1 MKSKMM
7 VWLGVA
13 VFGSS
18 TLMALEV
25 AELRAGLAALTQGTP
40 EERAAALARVDRVV
54 DKAAQPAGG
63 DAAAVTRVLAGML
76 RTADLPAEEAVW
88 ALRALARVGTAEAV
102 PAVVARLEKGDS
114 RIAGEA
120 LATLSAIGTGEAR
133 EAIERSLRALA
144 GARPNR
150 SAVDALFALERA
162 KLGHIEALGRIG
174 DTASLALL
182 SGMTLDANPAIG
194 QAALAAI
201 GRIGGPEA
209 VDLLRRALASNKL
222 QADRKMAAELALL
235 DAAEEDGTTAA
246 AAIRITTT
254 PAARVAALDTLV
266 AQSAAAESAGVLDDA
281 LRSEDRALRHAA
293 LVVAISTGH
302 AQTPKRLE
310 DVVAEDRAVFLARLA
325 ELKPAA
331 RAEAVAREGWGSPLE
346 SERILAVEGM
356 GRLGTPAALEML
368 LEAIQ
373 AREARVSQAAAR
385 AIAGFAHAD
394 TDAGLL
400 DLLKTGE
407 GGLRL
412 AAIKACA
419 ARPVPGAAAVL
430 MEIASGGGD
439 EAAAREAQRSLVYMA
454 SLEDLKALCAL
465 VENAAPARRGALVS
479 AAKRISERLGDE
491 QSSAWVE
498 GLPTD

>member
-1 MKSKMM
+1 M
-7 VWLGVA
+7 
-13 VFGSS
+13 
-18 TLMALEV
+18 
-25 AELRAGLAALTQGTP
+25 
-40 EERAAALARVDRVV
+40 
-54 DKAAQPAGG
+54 
-63 DAAAVTRVLAGML
+63 
-76 RTADLPAEEAVW
+76 
-88 ALRALARVGTAEAV
+88 
-102 PAVVARLEKGDS
+102 
-114 RIAGEA
+114 
-120 LATLSAIGTGEAR
+120 
-133 EAIERSLRALA
+133 
-144 GARPNR
+144 
-150 SAVDALFALERA
+150 
-162 KLGHIEALGRIG
+162 
-174 DTASLALL
+174 
-182 SGMTLDANPAIG
+182 
-194 QAALAAI
+194 
-201 GRIGGPEA
+201 
-209 VDLLRRALASNKL
+209 
-222 QADRKMAAELALL
+222 
-235 DAAEEDGTTAA
+235 
-246 AAIRITTT
+246 
-254 PAARVAALDTLV
+254 
-266 AQSAAAESAGVLDDA
+266 
-281 LRSEDRALRHAA
+281 
-293 LVVAISTGH
+293 
-302 AQTPKRLE
+302 
-310 DVVAEDRAVFLARLA
+310 
-325 ELKPAA
+325 
-331 RAEAVAREGWGSPLE
+331 E

-491 QSSAWVE
+491 QSRAWVE